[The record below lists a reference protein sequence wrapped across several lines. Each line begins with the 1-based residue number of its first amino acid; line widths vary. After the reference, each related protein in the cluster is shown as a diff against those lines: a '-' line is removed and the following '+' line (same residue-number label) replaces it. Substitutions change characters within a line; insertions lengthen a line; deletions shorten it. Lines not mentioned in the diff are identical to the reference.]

1 MTSVDGGGYCITT
14 NYVIDASYSS
24 HYSQSSGKKKVEMR
38 STCSFNGGDKKCI
51 ENFGGQTC

>member
-1 MTSVDGGGYCITT
+1 MDGGGYCITT